1 MNRRINKTMALQ
13 AAERMADKAFAE
25 NLDASTNAINKEIEN
40 LARKYVPQEVIDI
53 CKKYSEFFSSTTNVS
68 VSAYKDT
75 VSGSYR
81 ENWITGKICFG
92 VPYEVQSITVT
103 PEEYAK
109 VKELVSLKKRV
120 KDSKDKFQNEVYLA
134 LLQLNTEKNVKDNL
148 PEALKYIEFPP
159 EKQVPACKFDDLN
172 KAISR
177 IRKD

>member
-25 NLDASTNAINKEIEN
+25 KIEAASNAINKEIEN

-53 CKKYSEFFSSTTNVS
+53 CKKYHEFFSSTTSVS

-75 VSGSYR
+75 ESGSYR
-81 ENWITGKICFG
+81 ENLISGKIGFS
-92 VPYEVQSITVT
+92 VPYSVQNLTIA

-109 VKELVSLKKRV
+109 VKELVRLKKKV
-120 KDSKDKFQNEVYLA
+120 VDSKYKLKEEIHAA
-134 LLQLNTEKNVKDNL
+134 LLQLNTEKKVQDNL

-159 EKQVPACKFDDLN
+159 EKHLPACQFDDLN
-172 KAISR
+172 KVLSR
-177 IRKD
+177 I